1 LQYAKAWDNY
11 SGSGNLTNVHPA
23 PEVIEY
29 SDDAKDVMYQLTEYC
44 EQMADW
50 VGEPFD
56 TLWTRVGEKVKRL
69 ALIYACS
76 VNCPPSEV
84 SVEAV
89 KWAAEIVCYL
99 TDKMIWICSQRIM
112 TNDFEKHCKK
122 VQDYIKS
129 KQKGVTRRNTLRK
142 FCYIKQKELDD
153 IIARLYDME
162 LIDIVKNP
170 IRANQVLYIAK

>member
-1 LQYAKAWDNY
+1 
-11 SGSGNLTNVHPA
+11 
-23 PEVIEY
+23 
-29 SDDAKDVMYQLTEYC
+29 
-44 EQMADW
+44 
-50 VGEPFD
+50 
-56 TLWTRVGEKVKRL
+56 
-69 ALIYACS
+69 
-76 VNCPPSEV
+76 
-84 SVEAV
+84 
-89 KWAAEIVCYL
+89 
-99 TDKMIWICSQRIM
+99 M